1 MRAGF
6 WIGAAL
12 CCALSAVRSPDL
24 ASMPRESAD
33 AVRAAL
39 NRGQADE
46 ALQKI
51 DVALKADPN
60 DAEALNFRCRV
71 YYAED
76 LWDEAIG
83 ACERAV
89 QIAPGNSNYHLWLGR
104 AYGGKAQQLTL
115 MAAYRIAKLLRAEFE
130 TAASL
135 DPKNGEALSD
145 LGQFYAQAPAIVG
158 GGYGKAEAVARQLDG
173 FSPVRAL
180 ELRAQIAEEKKDY
193 GTAEKE
199 LREKISVSH
208 SAAQS
213 WMDLGSFYER
223 RQRWDEMLAA
233 LQSGAVAAGHDH
245 GSPLADGGAILMAA
259 GREPRLAIEWMRSYL
274 ASNALSEEAPAFV
287 VHARI
292 GTLLKQLGD
301 APGAQKEFD
310 AARALAK
317 DYTGLPTPQRT
328 GH

>member
-12 CCALSAVRSPDL
+12 LCVLPATPTVALVSIPQ
-24 ASMPRESAD
+24 ESTD
-33 AVRAAL
+33 AIRAAL

-46 ALQKI
+46 ALQRL

-60 DAEALNFRCRV
+60 NAEALSLRCRV
-71 YYAED
+71 YYAEEQ
-76 LWDEAIG
+76 WDQAIA

-89 QIAPGNSNYHLWLGR
+89 QIAPNISNYHLWLGR
-104 AYGGKAQQLTL
+104 AYGGKAQQLAL
-115 MAAYRIAKLLRAEFE
+115 MAAYRMAKLIRAEFE
-130 TAASL
+130 TAANL
-135 DPKNGEALSD
+135 DPKSGEALSD

-158 GGYGKAEAVARQLDG
+158 GGYGKAEGVARQLDG

-193 GTAEKE
+193 DAAEKA
-199 LREKISVSH
+199 LRAKISASH

-233 LQSGAVAAGHDH
+233 LQSGAVAADHDH
-245 GSPLADGGAILMAA
+245 GPPLADGGAILMNA
-259 GREPRLAIEWMRSYL
+259 GREPRLAIEWMRTYL
-274 ASNALSEEAPAFV
+274 GSSALSEEAPAFV
-287 VHARI
+287 VRARI

-301 APGAQKEFD
+301 AQGAEKEF
-310 AARALAK
+310 AVAHVLAK
-317 DYTGLPTPQRT
+317 DYAGLPDAKKGQ
-328 GH
+328 